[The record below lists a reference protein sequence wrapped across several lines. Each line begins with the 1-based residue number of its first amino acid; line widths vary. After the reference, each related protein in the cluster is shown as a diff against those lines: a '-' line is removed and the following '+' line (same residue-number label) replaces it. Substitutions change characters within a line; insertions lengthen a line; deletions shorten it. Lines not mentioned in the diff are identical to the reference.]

1 MQCKIILI
9 LFRLPK
15 SFCIRFSII
24 SRTLFSFCGFI
35 LCYGELNGTSESRIN
50 TKMDVVHL
58 KEISKYK
65 LNDEQNLFNYR
76 LLLKFEAS
84 QIHFEDIYLLRKDQI
99 KRCLNQILFSNGGR
113 LTNLGKL
120 CL

>member
-1 MQCKIILI
+1 
-9 LFRLPK
+9 
-15 SFCIRFSII
+15 
-24 SRTLFSFCGFI
+24 
-35 LCYGELNGTSESRIN
+35 
-50 TKMDVVHL
+50 MDIVQL
-58 KEISKYK
+58 KEILKYK